1 MLKKFK
7 NIKSKG
13 NVLRL
18 DVYKK
23 KEIFKLCI
31 DCFIFFFWGIL
42 IDYIY
47 VFLKRN
53 FFLKCKGFYF

>member
-1 MLKKFK
+1 M
-7 NIKSKG
+7 NMKSKG

-18 DVYKK
+18 DVYK

-31 DCFIFFFWGIL
+31 DCFIFFFWDIL

-53 FFLKCKGFYF
+53 FLLEMYRFLFFNFVV